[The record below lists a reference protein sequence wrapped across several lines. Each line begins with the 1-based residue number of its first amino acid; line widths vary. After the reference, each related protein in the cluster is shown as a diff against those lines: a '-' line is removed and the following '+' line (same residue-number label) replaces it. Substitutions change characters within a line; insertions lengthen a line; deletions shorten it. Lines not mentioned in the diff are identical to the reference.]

1 MWLIKK
7 NVLLFIIGGIG
18 YMLIELLFRG
28 RTHITM
34 FFAGG
39 LSLLMFFIIEE
50 KFKDSPLLLK
60 ATLASLSVTFIELV
74 FGIIFN
80 LIFDMK
86 VWDYSDRMFN
96 FLGQICPLF
105 SLAWAA
111 LAMIVLPIVKRTDEY
126 IEKMKPSNP

>member
-50 KFKDSPLLLK
+50 KFKASPLLLK
-60 ATLASLSVTFIELV
+60 AFLASLSVTFIELI
-74 FGIIFN
+74 FGILFN

-96 FLGQICPLF
+96 LFGQICPLF
-105 SLAWAA
+105 SLAWAGLA
-111 LAMIVLPIVKRTDEY
+111 LIILPLVKRADEY

>member
-50 KFKDSPLLLK
+50 KFKDLPLLLK

>member
-7 NVLLFIIGGIG
+7 NLLLFIIGGIG

-50 KFKDSPLLLK
+50 KFKASPLLLK
-60 ATLASLSVTFIELV
+60 AFLASLSVTFIELI
-74 FGIIFN
+74 FGILFN

-96 FLGQICPLF
+96 LFGQICPLF
-105 SLAWAA
+105 SFAWAGLA
-111 LAMIVLPIVKRTDEY
+111 LIMLPLVKRADEY
-126 IEKMKPSNP
+126 IEKMKPGNL